1 MSRFNQRADFPIG
14 RRTVIAIGGSLVAVL
29 IGTNL
34 LMYYNAFAPVQ
45 LPAAADMRIPTIASP
60 HPGTDGPPAG
70 PHAVDEN
77 YRRAVTSQLA
87 QISTEDGMSTPT
99 PEAPKPSKPR
109 PVAPVPAVTLAVN
122 TVDVPLNVRAQPG
135 TSAPVIGSLA
145 PGTSLAALG
154 RNNDGSWILVHI
166 PNLGEPGWVFAGL
179 VQVTA
184 GDLST
189 LRPVETDRQQE

>member
-1 MSRFNQRADFPIG
+1 MSRFNQRAGFPSG
-14 RRTVIAIGGSLVAVL
+14 RRTVIMVGGSLVAIL

-34 LMYYNAFAPVQ
+34 LMYYNVFAPVQ
-45 LPAAADMRIPTIASP
+45 LPDAADMRIPAIASP
-60 HPGTDGPPAG
+60 RPATDGPPVG

-77 YRRAVTSQLA
+77 YRRAVTSQLT
-87 QISTEDGMSTPT
+87 QISKEDGKSTPV
-99 PEAPKPSKPR
+99 PEAEKPPMPR
-109 PVAPVPAVTLAVN
+109 PVAPAPGVTLAVN

-145 PGTSLAALG
+145 PGTSLAAIGL
-154 RNNDGSWILVHI
+154 NSDGSWILAHI

-189 LRPVETDRQQE
+189 LRLVETALQQE